1 MGMFDPKKRKNY
13 YSGDCSDTG
22 SLRWLYQVFFL
33 FYYKK
38 ENWKLEHWRKS
49 MKLGQQ
55 ALEALQAEI
64 TGRIYIR
71 EMTWWWQE
79 RQVYQVRW
87 N

>member
-1 MGMFDPKKRKNY
+1 
-13 YSGDCSDTG
+13 
-22 SLRWLYQVFFL
+22 
-33 FYYKK
+33 
-38 ENWKLEHWRKS
+38 

-64 TGRIYIR
+64 TGKIYP

-87 N
+87 NCPAGVG